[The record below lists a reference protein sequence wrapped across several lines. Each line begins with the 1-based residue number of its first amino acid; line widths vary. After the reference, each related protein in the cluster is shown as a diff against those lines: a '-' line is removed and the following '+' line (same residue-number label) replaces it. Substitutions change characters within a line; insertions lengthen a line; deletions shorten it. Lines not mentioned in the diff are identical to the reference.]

1 MSKLIKID
9 DNYKNWIKDVSKRF
23 KQSQIKAAIKV
34 NADMLMFYWS
44 LGRDI
49 SKMTVNVQYG
59 NAFYKNVSDDLQEI
73 FPDVHSFSATN
84 LRYMKR
90 FYELYSEIEI
100 LPQLGEDFEN
110 QKLPQLGEQPI
121 NAVFTFRGN
130 IKRAVCLL

>member
-73 FPDVHSFSATN
+73 FPDVHSF
-84 LRYMKR
+84 R
-90 FYELYSEIEI
+90 
-100 LPQLGEDFEN
+100 QLICD
-110 QKLPQLGEQPI
+110 I
-121 NAVFTFRGN
+121 
-130 IKRAVCLL
+130 